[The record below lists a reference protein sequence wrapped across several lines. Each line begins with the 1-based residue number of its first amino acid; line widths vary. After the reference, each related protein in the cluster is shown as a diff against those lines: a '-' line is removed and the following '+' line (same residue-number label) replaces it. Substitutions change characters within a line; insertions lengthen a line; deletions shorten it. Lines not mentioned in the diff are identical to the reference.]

1 VVGTVVGAMVALAV
15 DVEVGRDATAEGD
28 GLMPPDGVGLAQ
40 PALTATTTPATK
52 TDTTPRPPAR

>member
-1 VVGTVVGAMVALAV
+1 MVALAV
-15 DVEVGRDATAEGD
+15 DVEVGRDASAEGD
-28 GLMPPDGVGLAQ
+28 GLMPPDGIGLEQ